1 MEPLINLMTK
11 LIRVNET
18 YSTEDTQYNTFI
30 ILPTLN
36 LAGLC
41 AGLLGLCREGAD
53 APSPWVVLVICNGE
67 LLIKAVTSAAGCR
80 RCNSIGRH
88 IFHSKHC
95 QDPAR
100 SEQLRAAI
108 TVEMARGNILIS
120 CDNYC
125 VA

>member
-41 AGLLGLCREGAD
+41 AGLLGLCREG
-53 APSPWVVLVICNGE
+53 
-67 LLIKAVTSAAGCR
+67 
-80 RCNSIGRH
+80 RCSESLGRVG
-88 IFHSKHC
+88 
-95 QDPAR
+95 D
-100 SEQLRAAI
+100 L
-108 TVEMARGNILIS
+108 
-120 CDNYC
+120 
-125 VA
+125 